1 MDIFGGSVRSSKNSL
16 RKNIFEK
23 NMFEKNIFEKYV
35 KLAAAVAYNAKSNG
49 KKKNEAKRK
58 E

>member
-1 MDIFGGSVRSSKNSL
+1 
-16 RKNIFEK
+16 
-23 NMFEKNIFEKYV
+23 MFEKNIFEKYV